1 MASFADIRGKFIPMK
16 RLLTITL
23 LILIAGCSDDRKPDV
38 SGIEVKLEL
47 VRFEDDLFA
56 LDTTNI
62 SSAINGLYAK
72 HPGFGPLF
80 TEQILGIPNQDSS
93 EMTREVLLRFLKDYR
108 GIHDLTRQRFTDME
122 EIRKEVMVSMRYI
135 RHYFPAYPLPEKLY
149 TFIGPLDAYAEGRTG
164 GYGDIITQEGL
175 GTGLQLHLG
184 ADEPIY
190 HTREGLYLY
199 PEYIS
204 RRFTPEMI
212 AVNCTKNMIDDLFP
226 GLPAD
231 RTLLDIMIDK
241 GKRMY
246 LLDLFMP
253 DVPDTLK
260 TGYTALQLEGAEE
273 NEAMIW
279 NLFLE
284 NELLYVSDLTRIR
297 DFIGDGPKTME
308 LGDGSPGHIALY
320 TGRQI
325 IRAYLKKFPDTTPET
340 LLKLEPKK
348 ILEASGYRP
357 RA

>member
-1 MASFADIRGKFIPMK
+1 MK
-16 RLLTITL
+16 RLLPLCIFFMF
-23 LILIAGCSDDRKPDV
+23 AGCSDAGRPDV
-38 SGIEVKLEL
+38 SDIKVELEV
-47 VRFEDDLFA
+47 VRFERDLFA
-56 LDTTNI
+56 LDTTNLP
-62 SSAINGLYAK
+62 SAINNLYAN

-93 EMTREVLLRFLKDYR
+93 AMAREAFLQFLGDYR
-108 GIHDLTRQRFTDME
+108 GIYDLTSKRFDDISDARDE
-122 EIRKEVMVSMRYI
+122 LIGSMKYI
-135 RHYFPAYPLPEKLY
+135 RHYFPAYQLPGKLY

-164 GYGDIITQEGL
+164 GYGDIITPEGL
-175 GTGLQLHLG
+175 ATGLQLHLG

-190 HTREGLYLY
+190 HTREGLQLY

-212 AVNCTKNMIDDLFP
+212 AVNSTKNMIDDLFP
-226 GLPAD
+226 GLPGD

-253 DVPDTLK
+253 DAPDTLK

-279 NLFLE
+279 NFFLQ
-284 NELLYVSDLTRIR
+284 NELLYVSDPARIR
-297 DFIGDGPKTME
+297 DFVGDGPKTME
-308 LGDGSPGHIALY
+308 LGDGSPGHITLF

-325 IRAYLKKFPDTTPET
+325 IRAYMKKNPDTKPEA
-340 LLKLEPKK
+340 LLKLDAKQ
-348 ILEASGYRP
+348 ILDASGYRP